1 MSNMSTEET
10 EDSQEMLLEETS
22 PEVADREEPSGESSS
37 SSSSSDGS
45 NESQQREVSS
55 SQDLTQVQSISLQG
69 PTHQDEVENGAA
81 RSPHFQ
87 EAGILLNAAS
97 AGSSEHLPTP
107 V

>member
-1 MSNMSTEET
+1 MSNVSTEET
-10 EDSQEMLLEETS
+10 KDSQEILLEETS
-22 PEVADREEPSGESSS
+22 PEVADREEPSGES

-81 RSPHFQ
+81 SSPHFQ

-97 AGSSEHLPTP
+97 AGSSEHLSTA